1 MKRVFQRPAGF
12 FKRASVIACLVFC
25 AACVQVALMSVTPVI
40 AALATQLDQR
50 TASEIVEQDKK
61 QDWPGMLKLARA
73 KLQKEPGRAEWWFL
87 QGYAL
92 ARQEQHAAA
101 IESYEKAI
109 RISPED
115 EGSWLALAR
124 SQSALGQTGRA
135 IQTYR
140 QVLRYRPESA
150 QAYLALAD
158 LYIAQGQ
165 ADLAIPNYRE
175 NVRYD
180 PESSKGWYALAA
192 AYHSAGQR
200 ERRDEALQRLRKLDP
215 GAADQ
220 FEKKYP
226 SK

>member
-1 MKRVFQRPAGF
+1 LTSGF
-12 FKRASVIACLVFC
+12 LKRAVVIACLVFC
-25 AACVQVALMSVTPVI
+25 AGCAQVALMSVTPTI
-40 AALATQLDQR
+40 AALASHLDQR
-50 TASEIVEQDKK
+50 TANQITELEQKK
-61 QDWPGMLKLARA
+61 DWPGMLTLARA
-73 KLQKEPGRAEWWFL
+73 QLAREPGRADWWFL

-92 ARQEQHAAA
+92 ARQGQHAAA
-101 IESYEKAI
+101 VESYEQAI

-115 EGSWLALAR
+115 EASWLSLGA
-124 SQSALGQTGRA
+124 SQSALGQNGRA

-150 QAYLALAD
+150 QAYMALAD
-158 LYIAQGQ
+158 LYIRQGQ

-180 PESSKGWYALAA
+180 PDSAKGWYALAA
-192 AYHSAGQR
+192 AYQSTGQR

-215 GAADQ
+215 AAADQ
-220 FEKKYP
+220 FEKQYL